1 RARFVDVVFGPDEA
15 YGAPNSLLWLIPGF
29 LQNPLDDVYNERKK
43 ICDSISD
50 LPVSKT
56 ECEHASMGHPNPKG
70 ARRYADSIIRVLQQF
85 VPEWKARRGS
95 IASSAPGS
103 PLYIEIAYAPR
114 TATGAGI
121 MTVHAADWSTG
132 IAVPAMVQLDNRM
145 AGSTGDPITY
155 QFDQKPTTIQGTVIA
170 ANYPLIKF
178 QIHPPRLGISVKRDS
193 PITAIH
199 QTRALTVTAFDAEQ
213 DLPISETATINIATN
228 RPVNGTVT
236 INDVTGQTGKMI
248 TY

>member
-1 RARFVDVVFGPDEA
+1 RVLDPRPHFTPQNIRDFTDSYCEQEMTLHLTEAVDQKIGWFKNAKILVTGYFPIFSSQSDLVQIQGMGGFQPSFGIVPPGVLWKSAIAKSDMFYKESSIGLQASVDQANRRDPRNRARFVDVVFGPDEA

-121 MTVHAADWSTG
+121 MTVHAAD
-132 IAVPAMVQLDNRM
+132 
-145 AGSTGDPITY
+145 
-155 QFDQKPTTIQGTVIA
+155 
-170 ANYPLIKF
+170 
-178 QIHPPRLGISVKRDS
+178 
-193 PITAIH
+193 
-199 QTRALTVTAFDAEQ
+199 
-213 DLPISETATINIATN
+213 
-228 RPVNGTVT
+228 
-236 INDVTGQTGKMI
+236 
-248 TY
+248 